1 MLIHLENEDF
11 NSLINSGVCL
21 VDFYA
26 EWCGPCKMLA
36 PVLESIASS
45 RDNSYKIIKVD
56 VDKHDDL
63 ARKYGIMSVP
73 TMLIMK
79 DGNIEKSM
87 VGYLPEEISLNELN
101 KLN

>member
-63 ARKYGIMSVP
+63 SRKYGIMSVP

-87 VGYLPEEISLNELN
+87 IGYLPEEVIVNELN

>member
-11 NSLINSGVCL
+11 NILINSGVCL

-87 VGYLPEEISLNELN
+87 VGYLPEEVIVNELN